1 MPRRGTVCAD
11 ATAEIGEAHDPETH
25 LLPLAVDAALGLRT
39 SLVVHGSD
47 YPTDD
52 GSCVRD
58 YVHVTDLADAHL
70 RAVQWVMSQKA
81 GRGRHDVFNLGS
93 GTGHSVKQVVES
105 IGQVVGRPVPHVYG
119 ARRSGDSPRLVGCI
133 DKAQNQLGWTPLRG
147 LQTQIEDTVR
157 WRMSM
162 RR

>member
-1 MPRRGTVCAD
+1 
-11 ATAEIGEAHDPETH
+11 
-25 LLPLAVDAALGLRT
+25 AALGLRG

-47 YPTDD
+47 YRTED

-70 RAVQWVMSQKA
+70 RAVHWLMSQK

-93 GTGHSVKQVVES
+93 GTGHSVKQVVDS
-105 IGQVVGRPVPHVYG
+105 IGRVVGRPVPHVYG
-119 ARRSGDSPRLVGCI
+119 ARRPGDSPRLVGCI
-133 DKAQNQLGWTPLRG
+133 DKAQRELGWSPLRG
-147 LQTQIEDTVR
+147 LETQIEDTAR